1 MGDPITSEDTMSKRT
16 EKGPRKMR
24 TENRPLDSATW
35 WPLEAWTRA
44 VLVERAA
51 GRLTG
56 TGL

>member
-1 MGDPITSEDTMSKRT
+1 MSKRT

-35 WPLEAWTRA
+35 RPLEAWTRA